1 MVEILGNRMYLN
13 LEIEQP
19 EVLSIR
25 KFNFIF
31 RFTKLKFKNDQN
43 SIFGMVLVLYEK
55 ANFSNFIININA
67 LPVFSRWDKFS
78 KFFT

>member
-1 MVEILGNRMYLN
+1 MYLN

-43 SIFGMVLVLYEK
+43 SIFGMALVHK
-55 ANFSNFIININA
+55 GPQI
-67 LPVFSRWDKFS
+67 
-78 KFFT
+78 